1 MELLKVKKEEFKQ
14 LCWLFR
20 LFLIATDIE
29 NYQSKDFKIGEFK
42 YALKLTAV
50 EHILHIELLKK
61 NNPIVASLSG
71 VDYFSQES
79 LSFNFRTNDIL
90 NDYFELFFDGSK
102 VIEENLNI
110 LYNISYN
117 ICNPVEIMKGLVNNN
132 GRKNK
137 IYWQAKCY

>member
-1 MELLKVKKEEFKQ
+1 MKKEEFKQ

-20 LFLIATDIE
+20 LFLIAIDIE
-29 NYQSKDFKIGEFK
+29 NYQSEDFKIGEFK
-42 YALKLTAV
+42 YAVRLTAV
-50 EHILHIELLKK
+50 EYTLHIELLKK

-117 ICNPVEIMKGLVNNN
+117 ICNPVDIMKGLVNNN

-137 IYWQAKCY
+137 IYR

>member
-1 MELLKVKKEEFKQ
+1 MRKEEFKQ

-20 LFLIATDIE
+20 LFLIAIDIE
-29 NYQSKDFKIGEFK
+29 NYQSEDFKIGEFK
-42 YALKLTAV
+42 YAVRLTAV
-50 EHILHIELLKK
+50 EYTLHIELLKK
-61 NNPIVASLSG
+61 NNPVVASISG
-71 VDYFSQES
+71 VEYFSQES

-137 IYWQAKCY
+137 IYWYIKCY

>member
-1 MELLKVKKEEFKQ
+1 MKKEEFKQ

-20 LFLIATDIE
+20 LFLIATNIE

-42 YALKLTAV
+42 YALRLTAV

-61 NNPIVASLSG
+61 NNPIVVSLSG

-110 LYNISYN
+110 LYNIAYN

-137 IYWQAKCY
+137 IYW

>member
-1 MELLKVKKEEFKQ
+1 MRKEEFKQ

-20 LFLIATDIE
+20 LFLIAIDIE
-29 NYQSKDFKIGEFK
+29 NYQSEDFKIGEFK
-42 YALKLTAV
+42 YAVRLTAV
-50 EHILHIELLKK
+50 EYTLHIELLKK
-61 NNPIVASLSG
+61 NNPVVASISG
-71 VDYFSQES
+71 VEYFSQES

-137 IYWQAKCY
+137 IYW

>member
-1 MELLKVKKEEFKQ
+1 MKKEEFRQ

-42 YALKLTAV
+42 YALRLTAV

-79 LSFNFRTNDIL
+79 LSFNFRTDNIL

-117 ICNPVEIMKGLVNNN
+117 ICNPVKIMKGLVNNN

-137 IYWQAKCY
+137 IYW

>member
-1 MELLKVKKEEFKQ
+1 MKKEEFKQ

-20 LFLIATDIE
+20 LFLIALDIE
-29 NYQSKDFKIGEFK
+29 NYQSEDFKIGEFK
-42 YALKLTAV
+42 YALRLTAV

-61 NNPIVASLSG
+61 NNQIVASLSG

-79 LSFNFRTNDIL
+79 LSFNFGTNDIL

-137 IYWQAKCY
+137 IYW

>member
-1 MELLKVKKEEFKQ
+1 MELLKMKKEEFRQ

-42 YALKLTAV
+42 YALRLTAV

-117 ICNPVEIMKGLVNNN
+117 ICNPVEIMKGLINNN
-132 GRKNK
+132 DRKNK
-137 IYWQAKCY
+137 IYW

>member
-1 MELLKVKKEEFKQ
+1 MKKEEFKQ

-20 LFLIATDIE
+20 LFLIAINTE
-29 NYQSKDFKIGEFK
+29 CYQSEDFKIGEFK
-42 YALKLTAV
+42 YALRLTAV
-50 EHILHIELLKK
+50 EHTLHIELLKK

-102 VIEENLNI
+102 AIEENLDI

-137 IYWQAKCY
+137 IYR

>member
-1 MELLKVKKEEFKQ
+1 MMELLKMKKEEFRQ

-42 YALKLTAV
+42 YALRLTAV

-71 VDYFSQES
+71 VDYFSQEL
-79 LSFNFRTNDIL
+79 LSYNFRTNDIL
-90 NDYFELFFDGSK
+90 NDYFELFFNGSK
-102 VIEENLNI
+102 IIEENLNI

-137 IYWQAKCY
+137 IYW

>member
-1 MELLKVKKEEFKQ
+1 MELLKMKKEEFRQ

-20 LFLIATDIE
+20 LFLIAVDIE
-29 NYQSKDFKIGEFK
+29 NYQSEDFKIGEFK
-42 YALKLTAV
+42 YALRLIAV

-61 NNPIVASLSG
+61 NNQIVASLSG
-71 VDYFSQES
+71 VDYFPQES
-79 LSFNFRTNDIL
+79 LSFNFRTDDIL

-137 IYWQAKCY
+137 IYW

>member
-1 MELLKVKKEEFKQ
+1 MKKEEFKQ

-29 NYQSKDFKIGEFK
+29 NYQSNDFKIGEFK

-50 EHILHIELLKK
+50 EHTLHIELLKK

-137 IYWQAKCY
+137 IYW

>member
-1 MELLKVKKEEFKQ
+1 MELSKMKKEEFRQ

-29 NYQSKDFKIGEFK
+29 NYQSEDFKIGEFK
-42 YALKLTAV
+42 YALRLTAV

-61 NNPIVASLSG
+61 NNLIVASLSG

-110 LYNISYN
+110 LYNIAYN

-137 IYWQAKCY
+137 IYW

>member
-1 MELLKVKKEEFKQ
+1 MKKEEFRQ

-42 YALKLTAV
+42 YAVRLTAV

-61 NNPIVASLSG
+61 NNPIVISLSG
-71 VDYFSQES
+71 VDYFPQES

-137 IYWQAKCY
+137 IYW

>member
-1 MELLKVKKEEFKQ
+1 MKKEEFKQ

-20 LFLIATDIE
+20 LFLIALDIE
-29 NYQSKDFKIGEFK
+29 NYQSEDFKIGEFK
-42 YALKLTAV
+42 YALRLTAV

-71 VDYFSQES
+71 VDYFSQEL
-79 LSFNFRTNDIL
+79 LSFNFRTDNIL

-137 IYWQAKCY
+137 IYW

>member
-1 MELLKVKKEEFKQ
+1 MKKEEFRQ

-20 LFLIATDIE
+20 LFLIAIDIE
-29 NYQSKDFKIGEFK
+29 NYQSEDFKIGEFK
-42 YALKLTAV
+42 YALRLTAV
-50 EHILHIELLKK
+50 EHTLHIELLKK

-132 GRKNK
+132 DRKNK
-137 IYWQAKCY
+137 IYW

>member
-1 MELLKVKKEEFKQ
+1 MELLKMKKEEFRQ

-20 LFLIATDIE
+20 LFLIATNVE
-29 NYQSKDFKIGEFK
+29 NYQSNDFKVGEFK
-42 YALKLTAV
+42 YALRLTAV

-110 LYNISYN
+110 LYNIAYN
-117 ICNPVEIMKGLVNNN
+117 ICNPVEIMKGLINNN
-132 GRKNK
+132 DRKNK
-137 IYWQAKCY
+137 IYW

>member
-1 MELLKVKKEEFKQ
+1 MKKEEFRQ

-42 YALKLTAV
+42 YALRLTAV

-71 VDYFSQES
+71 VDYFPQES
-79 LSFNFRTNDIL
+79 LSFNFRMNDIL

-110 LYNISYN
+110 LYNIAYN

-137 IYWQAKCY
+137 IYW

>member
-1 MELLKVKKEEFKQ
+1 MKKEEFRQ

-20 LFLIATDIE
+20 LFLIAADIE
-29 NYQSKDFKIGEFK
+29 NYQSNDFKIGEFK
-42 YALKLTAV
+42 YALRLIAV

-61 NNPIVASLSG
+61 NNPIVASISG
-71 VDYFSQES
+71 VTYLPQES

-90 NDYFELFFDGSK
+90 NDYFELFFSGSK
-102 VIEENLNI
+102 TIEENLNI
-110 LYNISYN
+110 LYNIAYN

-137 IYWQAKCY
+137 IYW

>member
-1 MELLKVKKEEFKQ
+1 MMELLKMKKKEFKQ

-20 LFLIATDIE
+20 LFLIAIDIE
-29 NYQSKDFKIGEFK
+29 NYQSEDFKIGEFK
-42 YALKLTAV
+42 YALRLTAV
-50 EHILHIELLKK
+50 EDVLHIELLKK

-117 ICNPVEIMKGLVNNN
+117 ICNPVKIMKGLVNNN

-137 IYWQAKCY
+137 IYW

>member
-1 MELLKVKKEEFKQ
+1 MELLKMKKEEFRQ

-20 LFLIATDIE
+20 LFLIAIDIE
-29 NYQSKDFKIGEFK
+29 NYQSEDFKIGEFK

-110 LYNISYN
+110 LYNIAYN

-137 IYWQAKCY
+137 IYW

>member
-1 MELLKVKKEEFKQ
+1 MKKEEFRQ

-29 NYQSKDFKIGEFK
+29 NYQSEDFKIGEFK
-42 YALKLTAV
+42 YALRLTAV

-137 IYWQAKCY
+137 IYR

>member
-1 MELLKVKKEEFKQ
+1 MMELLKMKKEEFKQ

-20 LFLIATDIE
+20 LFLIANDIE
-29 NYQSKDFKIGEFK
+29 NYQSEDFKIGEFK
-42 YALKLTAV
+42 YALRLTAV

-61 NNPIVASLSG
+61 NNPIVTSLSG
-71 VDYFSQES
+71 IDYFSQES

-137 IYWQAKCY
+137 IYR

>member
-1 MELLKVKKEEFKQ
+1 MKKEEFRQ

-20 LFLIATDIE
+20 LFLIALDIE
-29 NYQSKDFKIGEFK
+29 NYQSEDFKIGEFK
-42 YALKLTAV
+42 YAVRLTAV
-50 EHILHIELLKK
+50 EHTLHIELLKK

-102 VIEENLNI
+102 AIEKNLNI
-110 LYNISYN
+110 LYNIAYN

-137 IYWQAKCY
+137 IYR

>member
-1 MELLKVKKEEFKQ
+1 MELSKMKKEEFRQ

-42 YALKLTAV
+42 YALRLTAV

-110 LYNISYN
+110 LYNIAYN
-117 ICNPVEIMKGLVNNN
+117 ICNPVDIMKGLVNNN

-137 IYWQAKCY
+137 IYW

>member
-1 MELLKVKKEEFKQ
+1 MKKEEFKQ

-29 NYQSKDFKIGEFK
+29 NYQSEDFKIGEFK
-42 YALKLTAV
+42 YALRLTAV
-50 EHILHIELLKK
+50 EHTLHIELLKK
-61 NNPIVASLSG
+61 NNPIVASLSC

-79 LSFNFRTNDIL
+79 LSFNFRTDNIL

-117 ICNPVEIMKGLVNNN
+117 ICNPVDIMKGLINNN

-137 IYWQAKCY
+137 IYW

>member
-1 MELLKVKKEEFKQ
+1 MIELSKMKKEEFRQ

-42 YALKLTAV
+42 YALRLTAV

-110 LYNISYN
+110 LYNIAYN

-137 IYWQAKCY
+137 IYW

>member
-1 MELLKVKKEEFKQ
+1 MGLLKMKKEEFRQ

-20 LFLIATDIE
+20 LFLIAIDIE
-29 NYQSKDFKIGEFK
+29 NYQSEDFKIGKFK
-42 YALKLTAV
+42 YALRLTAV
-50 EHILHIELLKK
+50 EHTLHIELLKK
-61 NNPIVASLSG
+61 NNSIVASLSG

-90 NDYFELFFDGSK
+90 NDYFELFFGGSK

-137 IYWQAKCY
+137 IYW

>member
-1 MELLKVKKEEFKQ
+1 MKKEEFKQ

-20 LFLIATDIE
+20 LFLIALDIE
-29 NYQSKDFKIGEFK
+29 NYQSEDFKIGEFK
-42 YALKLTAV
+42 YAVRLTAV
-50 EHILHIELLKK
+50 EHTLHIELLKK
-61 NNPIVASLSG
+61 NNPIVVSLSG
-71 VDYFSQES
+71 VDYFPQES

-90 NDYFELFFDGSK
+90 NDYFELFFEGSK

-110 LYNISYN
+110 LYNIAYN

-137 IYWQAKCY
+137 IYW

>member
-1 MELLKVKKEEFKQ
+1 MKKEEFKR

-29 NYQSKDFKIGEFK
+29 NYQSEDFKIGEFK
-42 YALKLTAV
+42 YALRLTAV

-137 IYWQAKCY
+137 IYR

>member
-1 MELLKVKKEEFKQ
+1 MKKEEFKQ

-20 LFLIATDIE
+20 LFLIAINTE
-29 NYQSKDFKIGEFK
+29 YYQSNDFKIGEFK
-42 YALKLTAV
+42 YAVRLTAV
-50 EHILHIELLKK
+50 EHTLHIELLKK

-110 LYNISYN
+110 LYNIAYN

-137 IYWQAKCY
+137 IYW

>member
-1 MELLKVKKEEFKQ
+1 MKKEEFRQ

-42 YALKLTAV
+42 YALRLTAV
-50 EHILHIELLKK
+50 ENTLHIELLKK

-90 NDYFELFFDGSK
+90 NDYFELFFEGSK

-137 IYWQAKCY
+137 IYW

>member
-1 MELLKVKKEEFKQ
+1 MKKEDFKQ

-20 LFLIATDIE
+20 LFLIAIDIE
-29 NYQSKDFKIGEFK
+29 NYQSEDFKIGEFK
-42 YALKLTAV
+42 YAVRLTAV
-50 EHILHIELLKK
+50 EYTLHVELLKK

-137 IYWQAKCY
+137 IYW

>member
-1 MELLKVKKEEFKQ
+1 MELLKMKKEEFKQ

-20 LFLIATDIE
+20 LFLIAIDIE
-29 NYQSKDFKIGEFK
+29 NYQSEDFKIGEFK
-42 YALKLTAV
+42 YALRLTAV

-137 IYWQAKCY
+137 IYW

>member
-1 MELLKVKKEEFKQ
+1 MKKEEFRQ

-29 NYQSKDFKIGEFK
+29 NYQSEDFKIGEFK
-42 YALKLTAV
+42 YALRLTAV

-61 NNPIVASLSG
+61 NNPVVASLSG

-110 LYNISYN
+110 LYNIAYN
-117 ICNPVEIMKGLVNNN
+117 ICNPVDIMKGLINNN

-137 IYWQAKCY
+137 IYW

>member
-1 MELLKVKKEEFKQ
+1 MKKKEFRQ

-20 LFLIATDIE
+20 LFLIATNIE

-42 YALKLTAV
+42 YALRLTAV

-110 LYNISYN
+110 LYNIAYN
-117 ICNPVEIMKGLVNNN
+117 ICNPVEIMKGLINNN
-132 GRKNK
+132 DRKNK
-137 IYWQAKCY
+137 IYW

>member
-1 MELLKVKKEEFKQ
+1 MELLKMKKEEFKQ

-20 LFLIATDIE
+20 LFLIATNVE

-42 YALKLTAV
+42 YAVKLTAF
-50 EHILHIELLKK
+50 EHLLHIELLKH
-61 NNPIVASLSG
+61 NNPIVASISG
-71 VDYFSQES
+71 VTYFPQEL
-79 LSFNFRTNDIL
+79 LSFNFKTNDIL

-137 IYWQAKCY
+137 IYR

>member
-1 MELLKVKKEEFKQ
+1 MELSKMKKEEFRQ

-42 YALKLTAV
+42 YAVRLTAV

-61 NNPIVASLSG
+61 NNPIVISLSG
-71 VDYFSQES
+71 VDYFPQES

-137 IYWQAKCY
+137 IYW

>member
-1 MELLKVKKEEFKQ
+1 MKKEEFKQ

-20 LFLIATDIE
+20 LFLIALDIE
-29 NYQSKDFKIGEFK
+29 NYQSEDFKIGEFK
-42 YALKLTAV
+42 YALRLTAV

-61 NNPIVASLSG
+61 NNQIVASLSG

-79 LSFNFRTNDIL
+79 LSFNFGTNDIL

-132 GRKNK
+132 DRKNK
-137 IYWQAKCY
+137 IYW